1 MPFLTAILFP
11 YISSNSLIL
20 SKSGFQSA
28 PISRKRPC
36 ATLYVLS
43 VPRHPFR
50 AWNMPRPG
58 RIVGRPDALGLVPVR
73 LKVSMDRAFFDV
85 LRHWCTLHAITER
98 KHKERGAGSRCQG
111 EAVGVHLQDIGHRCP
126 MSKQTTR
133 PPDRLQVSPSIYIRV

>member
-1 MPFLTAILFP
+1 MNLCVLGSGICVRAFFYAHGRDFYAFFNRNSLSLF
-11 YISSNSLIL
+11 SSNSLIL

-98 KHKERGAGSRCQG
+98 KHKERGSGA
-111 EAVGVHLQDIGHRCP
+111 
-126 MSKQTTR
+126 
-133 PPDRLQVSPSIYIRV
+133 